1 MPQNPQP
8 RPIRRVLVANRGE
21 IAVRV
26 MRTCKDRGVETVAVF
41 SDADRLAP
49 HVLMADHAYHL
60 GPPPAR
66 ESYLDITKIL
76 AACRATGADAVHP
89 GYGFLSENDHFAE
102 ACMAAGI
109 GFIGPRPEAMRA
121 MGSKTHARMT
131 MIAAGVPVVPGAEG
145 AGGAGFPDAAHA
157 LAAAREVGFPVLI
170 KASAGGGGKGMRL
183 VTQEADFEAAFDGA
197 RREAA
202 GAFGDDTVYVERA
215 IIRPRHVE
223 IQVFADMHGNV
234 VHLGERDCSLQRR
247 HQKVVEESPS
257 PAVDAAL
264 RQRMGAAAV
273 GAARACDYLGAGTV
287 EFLLAADGSFY
298 FLEMNTRLQ
307 VEHPVTESLYGLD
320 LVAWQ
325 LDVAEGKPL
334 PLTQT
339 ELDARRRGA
348 AIECRIYA
356 EDSLRF
362 LPSTGTITHLRVPAG
377 PYVRNDSGVY
387 EGSEVSMYYDPML
400 SKLVV
405 WGENRE
411 ECLGRMRRAL
421 DEYAVRGIQTNL
433 SFHRRV
439 LRHAGFCSGEYDT
452 GFIERERDTLWADA
466 PPEVTTGA
474 TTGETTGAQPT
485 DLEMGLVAAA
495 IERADRAP
503 AVMPQAPESAGVS
516 AWRLGLRAGPWGR
529 I

>member
-1 MPQNPQP
+1 
-8 RPIRRVLVANRGE
+8 VLVANRGE

-26 MRTCKDRGVETVAVF
+26 MRTCKDRGIETVAVF
-41 SDADRLAP
+41 SDVDRLAQ
-49 HVLMADHAYHL
+49 HVLMADHAYHI

-66 ESYLDITKIL
+66 ESYLDIGKIIDV
-76 AACRATGADAVHP
+76 CRRAGADAVHP
-89 GYGFLSENDHFAE
+89 GYGFLSENDEFAE
-102 ACMAAGI
+102 ACAAAGI
-109 GFIGPRPEAMRA
+109 AFIGPSPEAMRA
-121 MGSKTHARMT
+121 MGEKTHARLK

-145 AGGAGFPDAAHA
+145 AEGKGFPSAAHA
-157 LAAAREVGFPVLI
+157 LAAARDIGFPALPVLI
-170 KASAGGGGKGMRL
+170 KASSGGGGKGMRL
-183 VTQEADFEAAFDGA
+183 VTEESGFESAFDGA

-202 GAFGDDTVYVERA
+202 SAFGDDTVYLERA
-215 IIRPRHVE
+215 ILRPRHVE

-257 PAVDAAL
+257 PVVDADL
-264 RQRMGAAAV
+264 RGRMGAAAV
-273 GAARACDYLGAGTV
+273 EAARACDYVGAGTV
-287 EFLLAADGSFY
+287 EFLLSQDGSFY

-307 VEHPVTESLYGLD
+307 VEHPVTEAIYALD

-334 PLTQT
+334 PLSQA

-356 EDSLRF
+356 EDALRF

-377 PYVRNDSGVY
+377 PHVRNDGGVY
-387 EGSEVSMYYDPML
+387 EGSEISMFYDPML

-405 WGENRE
+405 WGDSRE
-411 ECLGRMRRAL
+411 EALGRMRRAL

-439 LRHAGFCSGEYDT
+439 LRHAGFCAGIYDT
-452 GFIERERDTLWADA
+452 GFIERERDVLWADA
-466 PPEVTTGA
+466 AAGDASQAEA
-474 TTGETTGAQPT
+474 
-485 DLEMGLVAAA
+485 LEMGLVAAA
-495 IERADRAP
+495 IERAERAP
-503 AVMPQAPESAGVS
+503 MVMSQAPVSAGVS
-516 AWRLGLRAGPWGR
+516 AWRLGARGGSWGR
-529 I
+529 